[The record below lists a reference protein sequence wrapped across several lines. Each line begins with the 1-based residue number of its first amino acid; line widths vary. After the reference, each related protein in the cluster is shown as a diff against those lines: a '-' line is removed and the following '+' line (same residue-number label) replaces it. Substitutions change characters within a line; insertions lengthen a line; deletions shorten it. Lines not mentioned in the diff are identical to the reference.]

1 MKKLFQ
7 SVFIAA
13 FLFVSADAMAKNKDF
28 SLSFG
33 TSTSKTVRFEVSN
46 AKNISLVI
54 YNDSYGELYS
64 ERLENEDSVIKT
76 YNLEDLA
83 EGTYYLIAESEQK
96 IEKYKI
102 KISDDN
108 KAEIEK
114 TPFAIISKPEFSI
127 SDHIVKLHIANLK
140 NKVRISVTD
149 YSGNTY
155 YSSTKEGEN
164 GELNMTFD
172 LDPKTADQ
180 YIISIEENGNTFNRT
195 IALR

>member
-7 SVFIAA
+7 SVFIAGL
-13 FLFVSADAMAKNKDF
+13 LFVSADAMAKDKDF

-83 EGTYYLIAESEQK
+83 EGTYYLISESEQK

-127 SDHIVKLHIANLK
+127 SDHVVKLHIANLK

>member
-1 MKKLFQ
+1 MKKVFQ
-7 SVFIAA
+7 SVFTAA
-13 FLFVSADAMAKNKDF
+13 FLFVSANVMAKDKDF
-28 SLSFG
+28 SLSFAS
-33 TSTSKTVRFEVSN
+33 STSKTIRFEVNN

-76 YNLEDLA
+76 YNLEDLT

-114 TPFAIISKPEFSI
+114 IPFAVISKPEFSV
-127 SDHIVKLHIANLK
+127 SDHIVKLHIGNLK
-140 NKVRISVTD
+140 NKVRVSVAD
-149 YSGNTY
+149 YAGTTY
-155 YSSTKEGEN
+155 YSSTKEAEN
-164 GELNMTFD
+164 GELDITFD
-172 LDPKTADQ
+172 LDPNTADH